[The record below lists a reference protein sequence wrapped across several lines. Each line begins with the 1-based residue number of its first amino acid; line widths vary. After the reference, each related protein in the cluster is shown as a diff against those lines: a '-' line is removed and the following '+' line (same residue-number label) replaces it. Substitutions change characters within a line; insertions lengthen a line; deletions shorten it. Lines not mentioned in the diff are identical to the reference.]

1 MEGQQDIQY
10 QVRVRLTVIKYQFTG
25 GANVY
30 TTMKIYRIE
39 IVQISFPFSV
49 SRTPPMLFIIYTS
62 SHIGI
67 VQYDTYT

>member
-1 MEGQQDIQY
+1 MEGQQDLQY
-10 QVRVRLTVIKYQFTG
+10 QVRVRLTVIECQFTG
-25 GANVY
+25 DANIC

-39 IVQISFPFSV
+39 IVQISFPFSA

-62 SHIGI
+62 SYIGI